1 MAAFTR
7 EVAVARHREELAR
20 LLQIAGSIPTRRR
33 DEPVYRVW
41 TAKDLLGHIAAWDR
55 WLCGAIDTLAAG
67 GRPQFGRTSVFNK
80 HAVDASRALDWAAVL
95 RDVRRAHTA
104 LMRRIEALSD
114 AEWAG
119 ASRHRYRWGDKGPI
133 TVASLFAYPYK
144 GETHYGGH
152 ARELEA
158 WLAAR
163 RG

>member
-1 MAAFTR
+1 MAAFKR
-7 EVAVARHREELAR
+7 PAAVARHREEMAR
-20 LLQIAGSIPTRRR
+20 LLRIARVIPSGRR

-55 WLCGAIDTLAAG
+55 WLCGAIDALVAG
-67 GRPQFGRTSVFNK
+67 RRPKFGRTSVFNK

-95 RDVRRAHTA
+95 RDVRTAHTA

-114 AEWAG
+114 AEWTA
-119 ASRHRYRWGDKGPI
+119 ASRHRYRWGDSTAMTI
-133 TVASLFAYPYK
+133 ASLFAYTYK
-144 GETHYGGH
+144 GGTHYGGH
-152 ARELEA
+152 AREIEA